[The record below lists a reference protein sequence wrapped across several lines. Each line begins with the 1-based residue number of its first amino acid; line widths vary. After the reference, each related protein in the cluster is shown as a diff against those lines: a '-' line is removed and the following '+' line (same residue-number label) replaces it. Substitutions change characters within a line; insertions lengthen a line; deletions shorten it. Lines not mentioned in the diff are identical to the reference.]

1 MPSLKD
7 IRGRIGS
14 VRNIAQITRAME
26 MVAASRMKRAQD
38 AILAARPY
46 SDELRSTLRR
56 VAGAAGLS
64 EETDPLL
71 ARRPVRRIGLIV
83 ITTDRGLAGSLN
95 ANAVRAVLRWIGGR
109 LEERPANGDGEDET
123 AGGRVE
129 VEAITVGRKGRD
141 ALRRAGIPIA
151 AHFPGLGDRPGFSD
165 VTPLARLVT
174 EDFVE
179 GKYDEI
185 AIAYSTFVTTLSQRP
200 EIQRVLPVVQP
211 EMESEEERTN
221 DEYLF
226 EPSPEAVLNRLLPHY
241 VAINIYRAVLENNA
255 SEQSARMIAMRNSTD
270 NANELIEDLTL
281 VYNKTRQATITRE
294 MIEIASGAEALGG

>member
-38 AILAARPY
+38 SILAARPY
-46 SDELRSTLRR
+46 ADELEDALRR

-64 EETDPLL
+64 EDIDPLL
-71 ARRPVRRIGLIV
+71 AKRPVRRAAIIV

-95 ANAVRAVLRWIGGR
+95 ANATRSVLRWVTQR
-109 LEERPANGDGEDET
+109 ASRSNGDGP
-123 AGGRVE
+123 VE
-129 VEAITVGRKGRD
+129 IEAITVGRKGRD

-151 AHFPGLGDRPGFSD
+151 AHFAQLGDRPSYSD
-165 VTPLARLVT
+165 VTPIARLAT
-174 EDFVE
+174 EDFLAE
-179 GKYDEI
+179 KYDEI
-185 AIAYSTFVTTLSQRP
+185 DIAYSTFVSTLSQRP
-200 EIQRVLPVVQP
+200 EVDTLLPVVQP
-211 EMESEEERTN
+211 EMEEEAERTN

-226 EPSPEAVLNRLLPHY
+226 EPSPEAVLSRLLPHY
-241 VAINIYRAVLENNA
+241 VAIGIYRAVLENNA

-270 NANELIEDLTL
+270 NANELIDDLTL

>member
-46 SDELRSTLRR
+46 SDELRSVLSR
-56 VAGAAGLS
+56 VAAVVG
-64 EETDPLL
+64 EDIDPLL
-71 ARRPVRRIGLIV
+71 ARRPVRRVALIM

-95 ANAVRAVLRWIGGR
+95 ANAIRSSLRWITTR
-109 LEERPANGDGEDET
+109 AQTTNGDEPI
-123 AGGRVE
+123 R
-129 VEAITVGRKGRD
+129 VEAITIGRKGRD
-141 ALRRAGIPIA
+141 GLRRAGIPIA
-151 AHFPGLGDRPGFSD
+151 AHFSQLGDRPAFTD
-165 VTPLARLVT
+165 VTPIARLVT
-174 EDFVE
+174 EDFLE
-179 GKYDEI
+179 EKYDEI
-185 AIAYSTFVTTLSQRP
+185 HVAYSTFVTTLTQRP
-200 EIQRVLPVVQP
+200 EITQLLPIARPKQ
-211 EMESEEERTN
+211 ESGEEEN

-226 EPSPEAVLNRLLPHY
+226 EPSPEAILSKLLPHF
-241 VAINIYRAVLENNA
+241 VAIDLYRAVLENQA

>member
-46 SDELRSTLRR
+46 SDELRSALRR
-56 VAGAAGLS
+56 VAGAADVT

-95 ANAVRAVLRWIGGR
+95 ANSVRAVLRWIGAR
-109 LEERPANGDGEDET
+109 LEAQPRGGDPEA
-123 AGGRVE
+123 AGGPVE
-129 VEAITVGRKGRD
+129 IEAITVGRKGRD

-151 AHFPGLGDRPGFSD
+151 AHFPGLGDRPSYAD
-165 VTPLARLVT
+165 VTPLARIVT

-185 AIAYSTFVTTLSQRP
+185 AIAYSTFVTTLSQKP
-200 EIQRVLPVVQP
+200 EIQTVLPVVQP
-211 EMESEEERTN
+211 EMEEEEERTN

-226 EPSPEAVLNRLLPHY
+226 EPSPEAVLSRLLPHY

>member
-38 AILAARPY
+38 SIIAARPY
-46 SDELRSTLRR
+46 SDEMRQVLSRVSA
-56 VAGAAGLS
+56 VAG
-64 EETDPLL
+64 EEIDPLL
-71 ARRPVRRIGLIV
+71 ARRPVRRVALIM

-95 ANAVRAVLRWIGGR
+95 ANAIRSALRWTQSK
-109 LEERPANGDGEDET
+109 LQSNGDGPI
-123 AGGRVE
+123 E
-129 VEAITVGRKGRD
+129 VAAITIGRKGRD
-141 ALRRAGIPIA
+141 GLRRAGIPIA
-151 AHFPGLGDRPGFSD
+151 AHFPQLGDRPKFSD
-165 VTPLARLVT
+165 VTPIARLVT
-174 EDFVE
+174 DDFLA
-179 GKYDEI
+179 GTYDEI
-185 AIAYSTFVTTLSQRP
+185 DVAYSTFITTLTQRP
-200 EIQRVLPVVQP
+200 EIKPLLPITSP
-211 EMESEEERTN
+211 EQESGEQEAN

-226 EPSPEAVLNRLLPHY
+226 EPSAAAVLSRLLPHY
-241 VAINIYRAVLENNA
+241 VAIDLYRAVLENQA

-270 NANELIEDLTL
+270 NANELIDDLTL

>member
-38 AILAARPY
+38 SILAARPY
-46 SDELRSTLRR
+46 SDELEDALRR
-56 VAGAAGLS
+56 VAGAASLT
-64 EETDPLL
+64 EDVDPLL
-71 ARRPVRRIGLIV
+71 ASRPVRHAAIIV

-95 ANAVRAVLRWIGGR
+95 ANATRSVLRWVARRASG
-109 LEERPANGDGEDET
+109 ENGDT
-123 AGGRVE
+123 RVE

-141 ALRRAGIPIA
+141 ALRRAGVPIA
-151 AHFPGLGDRPGFSD
+151 AHFAQLGDKPAFSD
-165 VTPLARLVT
+165 VTPIARLVT
-174 EDFVE
+174 EDFLE

-185 AIAYSTFVTTLSQRP
+185 TIAYSTFVSTLSQKP
-200 EIQRVLPVVQP
+200 EIDVILPVDQP
-211 EMESEEERTN
+211 EMADETERTN

-226 EPSPEAVLNRLLPHY
+226 EPSPEAVLSRLLPHY
-241 VAINIYRAVLENNA
+241 VAIGIYRAVLENNA

-270 NANELIEDLTL
+270 NANELIDDLTL

>member
-46 SDELRSTLRR
+46 SDELRDVLSR
-56 VAGAAGLS
+56 VAAVID
-64 EETDPLL
+64 EEADPLL
-71 ARRPVRRIGLIV
+71 ARRPVRRVALIM

-95 ANAVRAVLRWIGGR
+95 ANAIRAALRFTQSR
-109 LEERPANGDGEDET
+109 LGSNGE
-123 AGGRVE
+123 APVE
-129 VEAITVGRKGRD
+129 IEAITIGRKGRD
-141 ALRRAGIPIA
+141 GLRRAGIPIA
-151 AHFPGLGDRPGFSD
+151 AHFSQLGDRPAYTD
-165 VTPLARLVT
+165 VTPIARLVT
-174 EDFVE
+174 EDFLAE
-179 GKYDEI
+179 KYDEI
-185 AIAYSTFVTTLSQRP
+185 HVAYSTFITTLTQRP
-200 EIQRVLPVVQP
+200 EITQLLPIATPSQ
-211 EMESEEERTN
+211 EEGAEVEN

-226 EPSPEAVLNRLLPHY
+226 EPSAEAILSRLLPHF
-241 VAINIYRAVLENNA
+241 VAIDLYRAVLENQA
-255 SEQSARMIAMRNSTD
+255 SEQSARMIAMRSSTD

>member
-38 AILAARPY
+38 AIIAARPY
-46 SDELRSTLRR
+46 SDELRDVLSR
-56 VAGAAGLS
+56 VGAVVG
-64 EETDPLL
+64 EEVDPLL
-71 ARRPVRRIGLIV
+71 ARRPVRKVALIM

-95 ANAVRAVLRWIGGR
+95 ANAIRTAFRWIQ
-109 LEERPANGDGEDET
+109 ERAQSRNGDEPV
-123 AGGRVE
+123 RI
-129 VEAITVGRKGRD
+129 EAITIGRKGRD
-141 ALRRAGIPIA
+141 GLRRAGIPIS
-151 AHFPGLGDRPGFSD
+151 AHFSQLGDRPSFTD
-165 VTPLARLVT
+165 VTPIARLVT
-174 EDFVE
+174 EDFLAE
-179 GKYDEI
+179 KYDEI
-185 AIAYSTFVTTLSQRP
+185 HVAYSTFITTLTQRP
-200 EIQRVLPVVQP
+200 EITQLLPISRPEQTEGQR
-211 EMESEEERTN
+211 EAN
-221 DEYLF
+221 DDYLF
-226 EPSPEAVLNRLLPHY
+226 EPSAEAILSRLLPHF
-241 VAINIYRAVLENNA
+241 VAVDLYRAVLENQA

>member
-46 SDELRSTLRR
+46 ADEMEAALRR

-64 EETDPLL
+64 EEIDPLL
-71 ARRPVRRIGLIV
+71 ARRPPRRVAIIM

-95 ANAVRAVLRWIGGR
+95 ANASRSVLRWVA
-109 LEERPANGDGEDET
+109 ERASARNGD
-123 AGGRVE
+123 RPVE
-129 VEAITVGRKGRD
+129 IEAITVGRKGRD
-141 ALRRAGIPIA
+141 ALRRAGVPIA
-151 AHFPGLGDRPGFSD
+151 AHFAQLGDRPAFSD

-174 EDFVE
+174 EDFLAE
-179 GKYDEI
+179 KYDEI
-185 AIAYSTFVTTLSQRP
+185 DIAYSTFVSTLSQKP
-200 EIQRVLPVVQP
+200 AIDTILPVVSP
-211 EMESEEERTN
+211 ELAEDQERTN

-226 EPSPEAVLNRLLPHY
+226 EPSPEAVLSRLLPHY
-241 VAINIYRAVLENNA
+241 VAIGIYRAVLENNA

-270 NANELIEDLTL
+270 NANELIDDLTL

-294 MIEIASGAEALGG
+294 MIEIASGAEALG

>member
-1 MPSLKD
+1 MASLKD

-46 SDELRSTLRR
+46 SDELRAALSR
-56 VAGAAGLS
+56 VAAVVG
-64 EETDPLL
+64 EEVHPLL
-71 ARRPVRRIGLIV
+71 ARRPVKRVALIM

-95 ANAVRAVLRWIGGR
+95 ANAIRSALRWTQGKIGSG
-109 LEERPANGDGEDET
+109 NGET
-123 AGGRVE
+123 RVE
-129 VEAITVGRKGRD
+129 VEAVTIGRKGRD
-141 ALRRAGIPIA
+141 GLRRAGIPIA
-151 AHFPGLGDRPGFSD
+151 AHFPQLGDRPSYSD
-165 VTPLARLVT
+165 VTPIARLVT
-174 EDFVE
+174 DDFLA

-185 AIAYSTFVTTLSQRP
+185 DVAYSTFISTLTQRP
-200 EIQRVLPVVQP
+200 EIKPLLPIVSPDQA
-211 EMESEEERTN
+211 EGAEAEN

-226 EPSPEAVLNRLLPHY
+226 EPSPEAVLSRLLPHF
-241 VAINIYRAVLENNA
+241 VAVDLYRAVLENQA

>member
-46 SDELRSTLRR
+46 SDELREVLGRVGA
-56 VAGAAGLS
+56 VAG
-64 EETDPLL
+64 EEIDPLL
-71 ARRPVRRIGLIV
+71 ARRPVRRVALIM

-95 ANAVRAVLRWIGGR
+95 ANAIRAALRWTQARIGSGDGGR
-109 LEERPANGDGEDET
+109 P
-123 AGGRVE
+123 VE
-129 VEAITVGRKGRD
+129 VEAITIGRKGRD
-141 ALRRAGIPIA
+141 GLRRAGIPIA
-151 AHFPGLGDRPGFSD
+151 AHFNQLGDRPAYTD
-165 VTPLARLVT
+165 VTPIARLVT
-174 EDFVE
+174 EDFLE
-179 GKYDEI
+179 EKYDEI
-185 AIAYSTFVTTLSQRP
+185 HVAYSTFITTLTQRP
-200 EIQRVLPVVQP
+200 EITQLLPITSP
-211 EMESEEERTN
+211 EQAEGQQESN

-226 EPSPEAVLNRLLPHY
+226 EPSAEAVLRRLLPHF
-241 VAINIYRAVLENNA
+241 VAIDLYRAVLENQA

>member
-1 MPSLKD
+1 MASLKD

-46 SDELRSTLRR
+46 SDELRDALSR
-56 VAGAAGLS
+56 VAAVVG
-64 EETDPLL
+64 EEVHPLL
-71 ARRPVRRIGLIV
+71 ARRPVKRVALIM

-95 ANAVRAVLRWIGGR
+95 ANAIRSALRWTQQKIGSG
-109 LEERPANGDGEDET
+109 NGET
-123 AGGRVE
+123 RVE
-129 VEAITVGRKGRD
+129 VEAVTIGRKGRD
-141 ALRRAGIPIA
+141 GLRRAGIPIA
-151 AHFPGLGDRPGFSD
+151 AHFPQLGDRPSFSD
-165 VTPLARLVT
+165 VTPIARLVT
-174 EDFVE
+174 DDFLE

-185 AIAYSTFVTTLSQRP
+185 DVAYSTFISTLTQRP
-200 EIQRVLPVVQP
+200 EIKPLLPITSP
-211 EMESEEERTN
+211 EQAEGADTEN

-226 EPSPEAVLNRLLPHY
+226 EPSPEAVLSRLLPHF
-241 VAINIYRAVLENNA
+241 VAVDLYRAVLENQA

-270 NANELIEDLTL
+270 NANELIDDLTL

>member
-46 SDELRSTLRR
+46 AEEMEAALRR

-64 EETDPLL
+64 EDIDPLL
-71 ARRPVRRIGLIV
+71 ARRRPRRVAIIM

-95 ANAVRAVLRWIGGR
+95 ANASRSVLRWVA
-109 LEERPANGDGEDET
+109 ERASAGDGD
-123 AGGRVE
+123 RPVRI
-129 VEAITVGRKGRD
+129 EAITVGRKGRD
-141 ALRRAGIPIA
+141 AVRRAGVPIA
-151 AHFPGLGDRPGFSD
+151 AHFAQLGDRPSFSD
-165 VTPLARLVT
+165 ITPIARLVT
-174 EDFVE
+174 EDFLAE
-179 GKYDEI
+179 KYDEI
-185 AIAYSTFVTTLSQRP
+185 DIAYSTFVSTLSQKP
-200 EIQRVLPVVQP
+200 AIDTILPVVSP
-211 EMESEEERTN
+211 EMAEDQERTN

-226 EPSPEAVLNRLLPHY
+226 EPSPEAVLSRLLPHY
-241 VAINIYRAVLENNA
+241 VAIGIYRAVLENNA
-255 SEQSARMIAMRNSTD
+255 SEQSARMIAMRNSTE
-270 NANELIEDLTL
+270 NANELIDDLTL

-294 MIEIASGAEALGG
+294 MIEIASGAEALG

>member
-38 AILAARPY
+38 SILAARPY
-46 SDELRSTLRR
+46 ADELDDALRR

-64 EETDPLL
+64 EEIDPLL
-71 ARRPVRRIGLIV
+71 ARRPVRRAAIIV

-95 ANAVRAVLRWIGGR
+95 ANATRSVLRWVAQRASSTNGGA
-109 LEERPANGDGEDET
+109 P
-123 AGGRVE
+123 VE
-129 VEAITVGRKGRD
+129 IEAITVGRKGRD
-141 ALRRAGIPIA
+141 ALRRAGVPIA
-151 AHFPGLGDRPGFSD
+151 AHFAQLGDRPSFAD
-165 VTPLARLVT
+165 VTPIAKLVT
-174 EDFVE
+174 EDFLAE
-179 GKYDEI
+179 KYDEI
-185 AIAYSTFVTTLSQRP
+185 DIAYSTFVSTLSQKP
-200 EIQRVLPVVQP
+200 EVDRILPVVQP
-211 EMESEEERTN
+211 EMEAEAEETN

-226 EPSPEAVLNRLLPHY
+226 EPSPEAVLSRLLPHY
-241 VAINIYRAVLENNA
+241 VAIGIYRAVLENNA

>member
-1 MPSLKD
+1 MASLKD

-46 SDELRSTLRR
+46 AQEMEAALRR

-64 EETDPLL
+64 EDIDPLL
-71 ARRPVRRIGLIV
+71 ARRPPRRVAIIMV
-83 ITTDRGLAGSLN
+83 TTDRGLAGSLN
-95 ANAVRAVLRWIGGR
+95 ANASRAVLRWVA
-109 LEERPANGDGEDET
+109 ERASARNGD
-123 AGGRVE
+123 RPVE
-129 VEAITVGRKGRD
+129 IEAITVGRRGRD
-141 ALRRAGIPIA
+141 ALRRAGVPIA
-151 AHFPGLGDRPGFSD
+151 AHFAQLGDRPAFSD

-174 EDFVE
+174 EDFLAE
-179 GKYDEI
+179 RYDEI
-185 AIAYSTFVTTLSQRP
+185 DIAYSTFVSTLSQKPAIDR
-200 EIQRVLPVVQP
+200 ILPVVSP
-211 EMESEEERTN
+211 EMAEDQERTN

-226 EPSPEAVLNRLLPHY
+226 EPSPEAVLSRLLPQY
-241 VAINIYRAVLENNA
+241 VAIGIYRAVLENNA

-270 NANELIEDLTL
+270 NANELIDDLTL

-294 MIEIASGAEALGG
+294 MIEIASGAEALG

>member
-46 SDELRSTLRR
+46 AEEMEAALRR

-64 EETDPLL
+64 EEIDPLL
-71 ARRPVRRIGLIV
+71 ARRPPRRVAIIM

-95 ANAVRAVLRWIGGR
+95 ANASRSVLRWVA
-109 LEERPANGDGEDET
+109 ERASARNGD
-123 AGGRVE
+123 RPVE
-129 VEAITVGRKGRD
+129 IEAITVGRKGRD
-141 ALRRAGIPIA
+141 ALRRAGVPIA
-151 AHFPGLGDRPGFSD
+151 AHFAQLGDRPAFSD
-165 VTPLARLVT
+165 ITPLARLVT
-174 EDFVE
+174 EDFLAE
-179 GKYDEI
+179 KYDEI
-185 AIAYSTFVTTLSQRP
+185 DIAYSTFVSTLSQKP
-200 EIQRVLPVVQP
+200 AVDTILPVVRP
-211 EMESEEERTN
+211 EMAEDQERTN

-226 EPSPEAVLNRLLPHY
+226 EPSPEAVLSRLLPHY
-241 VAINIYRAVLENNA
+241 VAIGIYRAVLENNA

-270 NANELIEDLTL
+270 NANELIDDLTL

>member
-46 SDELRSTLRR
+46 SDELRSALRR
-56 VAGAAGLS
+56 VAGAAGVT

-83 ITTDRGLAGSLN
+83 VTTDRGLAGSLN
-95 ANAVRAVLRWIGGR
+95 ANAIRAVLRWIGAR
-109 LEERPANGDGEDET
+109 LERTNGDEP
-123 AGGRVE
+123 VE
-129 VEAITVGRKGRD
+129 VAAITVGRKGRD

-151 AHFPGLGDRPGFSD
+151 AHFPGLGDRPSFSD

-179 GKYDEI
+179 ARFDEI

-200 EIQRVLPVVQP
+200 EIQTVLPVVQP
-211 EMESEEERTN
+211 EMEEEEERTN

-226 EPSPEAVLNRLLPHY
+226 EPSAEDVLNRLLPHY
-241 VAINIYRAVLENNA
+241 VAINIYRAILENNA

>member
-46 SDELRSTLRR
+46 SDELRAALSR
-56 VAGAAGLS
+56 VAAVVG
-64 EETDPLL
+64 EEVHPLL
-71 ARRPVRRIGLIV
+71 ARRPVKRVALIM

-95 ANAVRAVLRWIGGR
+95 ANAIRSALRWTQGKIGG
-109 LEERPANGDGEDET
+109 GDRE
-123 AGGRVE
+123 GRVE
-129 VEAITVGRKGRD
+129 VEAITIGRKGRD
-141 ALRRAGIPIA
+141 GLRRAGIPIA
-151 AHFPGLGDRPGFSD
+151 AHFPQLGDRPSFSD
-165 VTPLARLVT
+165 VTPIARLVT
-174 EDFVE
+174 DDFLE

-185 AIAYSTFVTTLSQRP
+185 DVAYSTFISTLTQRP
-200 EIQRVLPVVQP
+200 EIKPVLPITSP
-211 EMESEEERTN
+211 EQAEGAEVEN

-226 EPSPEAVLNRLLPHY
+226 EPSPEAVLSRLLPHF
-241 VAINIYRAVLENNA
+241 VAVDLYRAVLENQA

>member
-46 SDELRSTLRR
+46 SDELRDALSR
-56 VAGAAGLS
+56 VAAVVG
-64 EETDPLL
+64 EEVDPLL
-71 ARRPVRRIGLIV
+71 ARRPVQRVALIM

-95 ANAVRAVLRWIGGR
+95 ANAIRAALRWTQSRLAIERRCAGGGR
-109 LEERPANGDGEDET
+109 GDHDRPQGPRRPAPRRDPDRR
-123 AGGRVE
+123 ALQPARRPALVH
-129 VEAITVGRKGRD
+129 RRD
-141 ALRRAGIPIA
+141 ADRAPRDRGLPRREVRRDPRRLQHLHLDPDPAAGDHAAAADHAARSRRRAP
-151 AHFPGLGDRPGFSD
+151 SD
-165 VTPLARLVT
+165 A
-174 EDFVE
+174 
-179 GKYDEI
+179 
-185 AIAYSTFVTTLSQRP
+185 
-200 EIQRVLPVVQP
+200 
-211 EMESEEERTN
+211 N

-226 EPSPEAVLNRLLPHY
+226 EPSAEEILSRLLPHF
-241 VAINIYRAVLENNA
+241 VAIDLYRAVLENQA

>member
-38 AILAARPY
+38 AIIAARPY
-46 SDELRSTLRR
+46 SDELRDALSR
-56 VAGAAGLS
+56 VAAVVDQ
-64 EETDPLL
+64 EIDPLL
-71 ARRPVRRIGLIV
+71 ARRPVRKVALIM

-95 ANAVRAVLRWIGGR
+95 ANAIRTSLRWVHDR
-109 LEERPANGDGEDET
+109 VASRNGDGP
-123 AGGRVE
+123 VE
-129 VEAITVGRKGRD
+129 IEAITIGRKGRD
-141 ALRRAGIPIA
+141 GLRRAGVPIA
-151 AHFPGLGDRPGFSD
+151 AHFNQLGDRPAFTD
-165 VTPLARLVT
+165 VTPIARLVT
-174 EDFVE
+174 EDFLE
-179 GKYDEI
+179 EKYDEI
-185 AIAYSTFVTTLSQRP
+185 HVAFSTFVSTLTQRP
-200 EIQRVLPVVQP
+200 EITQLLPIQQP
-211 EMESEEERTN
+211 EQAEGQAAAN

-226 EPSPEAVLNRLLPHY
+226 EPSPEAVLSRLLPHF
-241 VAINIYRAVLENNA
+241 VAIDLYRAVLENQA

-270 NANELIEDLTL
+270 NAHELIEDLTL